1 MGDLPLLDRTAVV
14 TGISGNLGP
23 VWGEALCA
31 AGARVVGID
40 RADPPAAV
48 PPRLAPYEDRVRYE
62 RADVTVRTDLDA
74 VAERVGAA
82 DVLVC
87 SAGIDQ
93 PPRAGASSAA
103 IEDVQL
109 DDFRLT
115 LDVNLAGTFNAIQV
129 FGSAMARSGRGSIVT
144 IGSLYAS
151 IAPEPAFYSH
161 LDGFLKP
168 PAYGASK
175 AGVVSVTRYF
185 ARLWGPRGV
194 RVNTLSPGGVAG
206 GQDPEFVRKYVAR
219 VPLRRLAEPGDLG
232 GPLVFLAS
240 DASAYLTGH
249 DLRLD
254 GGFTA

>member
-14 TGISGNLGP
+14 TGIYGNLGP

-48 PPRLAPYEDRVRYE
+48 PPRLAPYADRVRFE

-87 SAGIDQ
+87 SAGIDR

-103 IEDVQL
+103 IEDVRL
-109 DDFRLT
+109 DDFRST